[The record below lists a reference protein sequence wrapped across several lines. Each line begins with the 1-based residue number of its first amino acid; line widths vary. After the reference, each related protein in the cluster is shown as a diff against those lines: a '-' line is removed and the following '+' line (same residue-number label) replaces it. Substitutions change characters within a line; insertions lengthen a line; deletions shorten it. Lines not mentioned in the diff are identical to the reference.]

1 MSRKGAAVVLT
12 QVQQGKDY
20 IIHALDG
27 EGETRLHLEGLGF
40 APGTK
45 LSVVSKI
52 GENLIVNVKGSKI
65 ALDAALAKCVL
76 V

>member
-1 MSRKGAAVVLT
+1 MMVLT
-12 QVQQGKDY
+12 QVQAGREY

-40 APGTK
+40 VPGTK
-45 LSVVSKI
+45 LAVVSRI
-52 GENLIVNVKGSKI
+52 GDNLIVNVKGSKI
-65 ALDAALAKCVL
+65 ALDASLAKCVL

>member
-1 MSRKGAAVVLT
+1 MVLT

-20 IIHALDG
+20 IIHALNG
-27 EGETRLHLEGLGF
+27 EAEIRLHLEGLGF
-40 APGTK
+40 IPGTR